1 MAKTSTPAK
10 DVGAVRHIWQSP
22 WTSWVGMR
30 YLKSKKNSRFLSFI
44 TLMSIFGVGL
54 GVTAMIV
61 VLSVMDGFEAE
72 LKKRLMSTDLHVLV
86 TPTKDVP
93 GFDSSFVPQSAF
105 DPQAILARLP
115 HRDEVAQIFPVVS
128 TEGILKVG

>member
-1 MAKTSTPAK
+1 MSRLRLSSSAQKKARSSIPKSTGDA
-10 DVGAVRHIWQSP
+10 GAVRHLWMSP
-22 WTSWVGMR
+22 WTSWVGFR

-44 TLMSIFGVGL
+44 TLMSIMGVGL

-86 TPTKDVP
+86 TPTRRS
-93 GFDSSFVPQSAF
+93 GF
-105 DPQAILARLP
+105 
-115 HRDEVAQIFPVVS
+115 
-128 TEGILKVG
+128 